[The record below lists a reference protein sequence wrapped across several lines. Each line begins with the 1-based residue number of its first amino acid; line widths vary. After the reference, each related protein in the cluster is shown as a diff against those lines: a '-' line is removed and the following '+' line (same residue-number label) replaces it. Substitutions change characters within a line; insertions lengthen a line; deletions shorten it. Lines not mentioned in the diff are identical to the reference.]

1 MRYRATPPAVHE
13 GKLKL
18 RPCRLPVFR
27 ASAALLLAGT
37 LAAATAGTTG
47 VHRVTCKG
55 ILKMSSTTS
64 GGSCA
69 ESGKLDDAHGRFLPS
84 LSEAHADLGRGVL
97 AATAGG
103 GAIRDVG
110 YDGREATSVIIERLR
125 LNGSWSGEMPIEITM
140 KLRYRFEGDGE
151 SRLGAMLRSSTSG
164 SGRGEHQ
171 ATMWIR
177 YTGLGGAVALA
188 GDTRGQFTQ
197 PDEGGIASR
206 ASVELKVVQ
215 RIDAATPD
223 LKIRADIV
231 AYALPNLGLFEESLT
246 SLVYA
251 RGEIELAAPC
261 PFRIGAP
268 AHPMGWRTRNMAR
281 DNRDRRFQC

>member
-1 MRYRATPPAVHE
+1 MRYRATPPAVHR

-18 RPCRLPVFR
+18 KPCRLPVFR

-37 LAAATAGTTG
+37 LAAATAGTG
-47 VHRVTCKG
+47 VYRVTCKG

-64 GGSCA
+64 GGSCV

-84 LSEAHADLGRGVL
+84 LSEAQADLGRGIL
-97 AATAGG
+97 TATAGG

-110 YDGREATSVIIERLR
+110 YDGREATSVIIERFR
-125 LNGSWSGEMPIEITM
+125 LNGSWTGKMPIEITM
-140 KLRYRFEGDGE
+140 KLRYGFEGDGE
-151 SRLGAMLRSSTSG
+151 SRLGAMLRSSTSRPV
-164 SGRGEHQ
+164 RGEHQ
-171 ATMWIR
+171 AMMWIR
-177 YTGLGGAVALA
+177 YTGLGGAVVLA
-188 GDTRGQFTQ
+188 GDTRGQFAQ
-197 PDEGGIASR
+197 PDDGGIASR
-206 ASVELKVVQ
+206 ANVELKVVQ
-215 RIDAATPD
+215 RIDATAPD
-223 LKIRADIV
+223 LEIRADLV

-251 RGEIELAAPC
+251 RGEIELTAPC

-268 AHPMGWRTRNMAR
+268 PRPMGWSTRNTAE